1 MNNKK
6 MPSIIVILKNKKI
19 CLQFFIFIYLHYAL
33 LSIKLE
39 FLWALK
45 SEEDF
50 KKIFIINSCSYK
62 ISESVNFVRIDLLS
76 SNVVSS

>member
-1 MNNKK
+1 M
-6 MPSIIVILKNKKI
+6 IVTLKNKTEFAFI
-19 CLQFFIFIYLHYAL
+19 SFNAYFHFFYLQYAL

-50 KKIFIINSCSYK
+50 KKFFIINSSSYN
-62 ISESVNFVRIDLLS
+62 ISESVNFVCIDLLS